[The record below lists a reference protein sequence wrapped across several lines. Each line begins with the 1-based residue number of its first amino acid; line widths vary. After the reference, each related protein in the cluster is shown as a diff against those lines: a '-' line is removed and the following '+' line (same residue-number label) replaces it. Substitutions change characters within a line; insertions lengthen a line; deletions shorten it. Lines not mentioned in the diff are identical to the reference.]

1 MGFLFKRKN
10 VFFLTANCDPPRSD
24 RERYWLTHQPYRIH
38 GTFVYLPIIP
48 MALDLRDLSM
58 DKTPRYQ
65 QDELDFGVN
74 YMKMFFLPKN
84 EWSIF

>member
-1 MGFLFKRKN
+1 
-10 VFFLTANCDPPRSD
+10 
-24 RERYWLTHQPYRIH
+24 
-38 GTFVYLPIIP
+38 

-74 YMKMFFLPKN
+74 YMKMCFFCRRMNGPSFNAK
-84 EWSIF
+84 SVGIRYSMDPSCVPST

>member
-1 MGFLFKRKN
+1 MGRLYIYLF
-10 VFFLTANCDPPRSD
+10 F
-24 RERYWLTHQPYRIH
+24 
-38 GTFVYLPIIP
+38 P

>member
-1 MGFLFKRKN
+1 
-10 VFFLTANCDPPRSD
+10 
-24 RERYWLTHQPYRIH
+24 
-38 GTFVYLPIIP
+38 

-74 YMKMFFLPKN
+74 YMKMFFFAE
-84 EWSIF
+84 EWMVHFLMLNQYPYGIPWIHHVFPPLEPETIINLRVYCI

>member
-1 MGFLFKRKN
+1 
-10 VFFLTANCDPPRSD
+10 
-24 RERYWLTHQPYRIH
+24 
-38 GTFVYLPIIP
+38 

-74 YMKMFFLPKN
+74 YMKMFFFAE
-84 EWSIF
+84 EWMVHFLMLNQ